1 VNTTIFNRVRID
13 GRKSFIFIIFPVGAL
28 QIFCLFCVFF
38 FVILVVLKL
47 QRGGERWVLGVSAT
61 IDGTCDIFT
70 LRLQ

>member
-13 GRKSFIFIIFPVGAL
+13 GRKSFIFIIFPVGA
-28 QIFCLFCVFF
+28 FADFLFVLFF

>member
-1 VNTTIFNRVRID
+1 
-13 GRKSFIFIIFPVGAL
+13 
-28 QIFCLFCVFF
+28 
-38 FVILVVLKL
+38 VLKL

>member
-13 GRKSFIFIIFPVGAL
+13 GRKSFIFIIFPVGA
-28 QIFCLFCVFF
+28 FADFLFLCF